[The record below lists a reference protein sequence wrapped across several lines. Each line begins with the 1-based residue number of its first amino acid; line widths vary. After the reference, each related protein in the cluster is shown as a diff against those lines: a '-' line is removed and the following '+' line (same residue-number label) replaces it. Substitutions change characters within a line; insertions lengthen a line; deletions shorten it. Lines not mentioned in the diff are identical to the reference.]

1 MTLLS
6 MDNYILV
13 GLAWGF
19 LALLAIGA
27 ALLKYFL
34 PPGHTWSK
42 IHEYCNSLNCF
53 FTITAFALAVH
64 VLEKSGRKHFC
75 FNHASM
81 YLAILILVVFQ
92 VLTEFNRPHLPPPP

>member
-6 MDNYILV
+6 MDNDILV

-19 LALLAIGA
+19 LTLLAIGA

-53 FTITAFALAVH
+53 FAIT
-64 VLEKSGRKHFC
+64 
-75 FNHASM
+75 
-81 YLAILILVVFQ
+81 
-92 VLTEFNRPHLPPPP
+92 